1 MDMNKTLVRFLCL
14 LLPVRRWRY
23 ICRLV
28 LTEGGVNW
36 GRMRRGVRLFYW
48 RERNFGDSLNEN
60 LMQLLNCPYEGTP
73 AYFADAVCIGSLLEE
88 FLLRKQG
95 RIRRPVHVFGTG
107 FIREAE
113 PGQTDQF
120 HRPMIFHALRGRLSL
135 ERCCA
140 MTGANPEEIVLGD
153 PGLLLKRIFPQIAKE
168 PRYDVGIILHMADT
182 NFPVMEHIRLRK
194 LTWKMLD
201 ITLPPEEFVRQLCEC
216 RFILSSAMHGLIA
229 ADAMGIPNRH
239 ILLGERVVGGSYKFR
254 DYYSAYTH
262 VPYEP
267 IALEGRVLGDEDIV
281 RLREEYAVSPEEV
294 EAISERLMQAFSKL
308 PGLCPG

>member
-1 MDMNKTLVRFLCL
+1 
-14 LLPVRRWRY
+14 
-23 ICRLV
+23 
-28 LTEGGVNW
+28 
-36 GRMRRGVRLFYW
+36 
-48 RERNFGDSLNEN
+48 
-60 LMQLLNCPYEGTP
+60 MQLLGCSYEGTP

-88 FLLRKQG
+88 FLLYKQG
-95 RIRRPVHVFGTG
+95 RIQRPLHVFGTG

-113 PGQTDQF
+113 PGQVEQF

-168 PRYDVGIILHMADT
+168 PRYDVGIILHIADAG
-182 NFPVMEHIRLRK
+182 FPVMEHIRLRK
-194 LTWKMLD
+194 LTWKRLD

-254 DYYSAYTH
+254 DYYSAYTQ

-267 IALEGRVLGDEDIV
+267 IALEGRTLRDEDIMQ
-281 RLREEYAVSPEEV
+281 LQEEYAVPPEEV
-294 EAISERLMQAFSKL
+294 EAISERLMQALGKL
-308 PGLCPG
+308 LDLCPR